1 VAKNYNSAWH
11 RHLCHLIEEGVE
23 NPIRELKR
31 KYTVAD
37 KDIVHYLK
45 IMRGLVAKL
54 EAEKA
59 NG

>member
-1 VAKNYNSAWH
+1 
-11 RHLCHLIEEGVE
+11 LCHLIEEGVE